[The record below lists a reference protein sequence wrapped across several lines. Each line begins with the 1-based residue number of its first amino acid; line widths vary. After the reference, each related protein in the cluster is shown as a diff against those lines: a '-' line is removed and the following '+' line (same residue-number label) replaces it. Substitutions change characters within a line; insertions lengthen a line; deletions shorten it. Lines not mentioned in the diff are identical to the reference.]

1 MAGYDYAAGMS
12 NSAVDAYVA
21 GRKPLSRLTL
31 TDLRVAGW
39 KETKKLA
46 IALADSGLWR
56 SAEWH
61 HSGGSF
67 YNEIDFFDP
76 DDLVDFWESCDDRRK
91 SELQDTAR
99 NGAAGS
105 KWEVCSGVRV
115 KGSFTVW
122 GGSRRSPRR
131 IGTEAFEGVLR
142 GKWIHLDA
150 GGKKKADGNHISFSE
165 I

>member
-31 TDLRVAGW
+31 TALRVAGW

-46 IALADSGLWR
+46 IALADSGQWR

-99 NGAAGS
+99 TGAAGS
-105 KWEVCSGVRV
+105 KWEICSGVRV
-115 KGSFTVW
+115 KGSLTVMLAA
-122 GGSRRSPRR
+122 RKKPRETILVFQKFKR
-131 IGTEAFEGVLR
+131 DYNNA
-142 GKWIHLDA
+142 
-150 GGKKKADGNHISFSE
+150 NHIHVLAGRRRPHSNTRPR
-165 I
+165 